1 MERPGTLSGTT
12 TTLHRISRASEGV
25 SLVLADKIIT
35 GLLGASPWEAS
46 FPEERRAG
54 RAGCR
59 HRGGPEHARA
69 SARLPRLAT
78 QLGGERPRP
87 RAVADRDLQALR
99 HANPQVTSTVYAD
112 LTDEGVKGLV
122 EKLAAL
128 A

>member
-35 GLLGASPWEAS
+35 GLLGASRWEAS

-69 SARLPRLAT
+69 SARH
-78 QLGGERPRP
+78 
-87 RAVADRDLQALR
+87 DLR
-99 HANPQVTSTVYAD
+99 HS
-112 LTDEGVKGLV
+112 
-122 EKLAAL
+122 LAANAL
-128 A
+128 GLGLSLTETSRLCAMRTRRSHPRCTPT